1 MGKIIAV
8 ANQKGGVGKTTTC
21 VNLTCALK
29 KRGRRVLLID
39 CDPQGNSTSGMG
51 VDKTVTP
58 NCYDLLMNGAAAADC
73 IRSTKYGDVLP
84 ANMNLSGCSVELV
97 GSAQRE
103 YIMKNALAPVQ
114 ADYDFILIDCPPSLE
129 LLTINALVAADS
141 VLIPVQCEYYA
152 LEGLPE
158 LISTLK
164 TVRKKYNPYLD
175 IEGVVFTMFS
185 LRYNL
190 TVQVVEQVQKYFGS
204 KVYKTTIPRSIR
216 ISEAPSYGQPIN
228 FYEPKGK
235 GSEAY
240 MDLAIEF
247 VKNNRPHEPKKARS
261 KSAPVAEQT
270 KNALED

>member
-97 GSAQRE
+97 GSHEKRAC
-103 YIMKNALAPVQ
+103 AGAG
-114 ADYDFILIDCPPSLE
+114 
-129 LLTINALVAADS
+129 
-141 VLIPVQCEYYA
+141 
-152 LEGLPE
+152 GL
-158 LISTLK
+158 
-164 TVRKKYNPYLD
+164 
-175 IEGVVFTMFS
+175 
-185 LRYNL
+185 
-190 TVQVVEQVQKYFGS
+190 
-204 KVYKTTIPRSIR
+204 
-216 ISEAPSYGQPIN
+216 
-228 FYEPKGK
+228 
-235 GSEAY
+235 
-240 MDLAIEF
+240 
-247 VKNNRPHEPKKARS
+247 
-261 KSAPVAEQT
+261 
-270 KNALED
+270 

>member
-152 LEGLPE
+152 LEGIADLMRSIKMCNKRLNPE
-158 LISTLK
+158 LSVQGI
-164 TVRKKYNPYLD
+164 VM
-175 IEGVVFTMFS
+175 TMYDGRTKLS
-185 LRYNL
+185 D
-190 TVQVVEQVQKYFGS
+190 QVVNEVREHFGPLA
-204 KVYKTTIPRSIR
+204 YDTIIQRNIR
-216 ISEAPSYGQPIN
+216 LGEAPSH
-228 FYEPKGK
+228 GK
-235 GSEAY
+235 PVMLYDAGAVGSENY
-240 MDLAIEF
+240 LTLAREF
-247 VKNNRPHEPKKARS
+247 LKRNRKPRK
-261 KSAPVAEQT
+261 
-270 KNALED
+270 